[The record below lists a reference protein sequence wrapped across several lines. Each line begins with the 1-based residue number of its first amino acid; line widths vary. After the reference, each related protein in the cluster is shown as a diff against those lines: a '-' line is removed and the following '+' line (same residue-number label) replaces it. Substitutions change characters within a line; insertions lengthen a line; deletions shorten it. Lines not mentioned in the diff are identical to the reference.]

1 MLNSHKIGPA
11 VLAGLLFAGLYAL
24 KASVPLSW
32 IGSLTGV
39 TILLVLFSFDEEGKR
54 SFLESMAFSLLCGLG
69 LMLTA
74 GGVVNFI
81 RGNGDAKFDPLSE
94 GVLSAIWGGASVLFV
109 MLDRIRMSNRVDE
122 TEADGPKTV
131 ARAQSTSLPGYTS
144 LGSVSPASA
153 PAPAYY
159 QPQAPAPQPPQPA
172 YQHPAYQQPAPPAPT
187 PPPQPAYEP
196 PPPPPPPPPP
206 QAAPEPQYAPPP
218 PQYAPPPPPPVS
230 QPQYAPPPQQY
241 APPPPPPP
249 AWAPPPPPPM
259 QGKEAMIY
267 VGMVDQ
273 GLNVL
278 RSVRAREVGKNYF
291 QIVED
296 RPPNEAWQFTTGQVV
311 KCEKKNL
318 STGKG
323 WVAVEEAPR
332 K

>member
-1 MLNSHKIGPA
+1 MRNSHKIGPA
-11 VLAGLLFAGLYAL
+11 ILASALFAGLYAL
-24 KASVPLSW
+24 RGATPLSW
-32 IGSLTGV
+32 IGSVAGV
-39 TILLVLFSFDEEGKR
+39 TLLLILFSFDEEGKR
-54 SFLESMAFSLLCGLG
+54 SVLQSAAFSLLCGLG

-74 GGVVNFI
+74 VGVVNI
-81 RGNGDAKFDPLSE
+81 VRGNGDAKFDPLSE
-94 GVLSAIWGGASVLFV
+94 GVMSLIWAGATALFL
-109 MLDRIRMSNRVDE
+109 MLDRIRMSNRVEESESE
-122 TEADGPKTV
+122 TPRMAVK
-131 ARAQSTSLPGYTS
+131 AQSTMSGYTS

-159 QPQAPAPQPPQPA
+159 PQQPVAQQPAPQPQYQPQPVPQAQPAPQPP
-172 YQHPAYQQPAPPAPT
+172 
-187 PPPQPAYEP
+187 P
-196 PPPPPPPPPP
+196 PPPAPPPP

-218 PQYAPPPPPPVS
+218 PPPPPQYAPPPPVAM
-230 QPQYAPPPQQY
+230 PQYAPPQQY
-241 APPPPPPP
+241 APPPPAPSW
-249 AWAPPPPPPM
+249 AAAPPPQPR
-259 QGKEAMIY
+259 GKEAMIY

-278 RSVRAREVGKNYF
+278 RSVRAVEVGKNYF
-291 QIVED
+291 QIVEE